1 MTQEDLLR
9 KILNDDIEQFSIQ
22 EIFEIFV
29 IIFNAF
35 EKNSRTVESIKSKI
49 TKNEW
54 DSFVNGLTIS
64 LFASLYASKLSEEE
78 ALKLGEKLD
87 GVLGVM
93 VTQKKINHDEL
104 IEELEERV
112 KIAKQYSYW
121 ED

>member
-29 IIFNAF
+29 IIFDAF

-54 DSFVNGLTIS
+54 NSFVNGLTIS

-93 VTQKKINHDEL
+93 VTQKKINHD
-104 IEELEERV
+104 
-112 KIAKQYSYW
+112 A
-121 ED
+121 

>member
-29 IIFNAF
+29 IIFDGF

-49 TKNEW
+49 TKYEW
-54 DSFVNGLTIS
+54 NSFVNGLTIS
-64 LFASLYASKLSEEE
+64 LFASLYTSKLSEEE

-87 GVLGVM
+87 GVLSVM
-93 VTQKKINHDEL
+93 VTQKKVNHD
-104 IEELEERV
+104 
-112 KIAKQYSYW
+112 A
-121 ED
+121 

>member
-29 IIFNAF
+29 IIFNGF

-54 DSFVNGLTIS
+54 NSFVNGLTIS
-64 LFASLYASKLSEEE
+64 LFTSLYASKLSEEE
-78 ALKLGEKLD
+78 ALKLGE
-87 GVLGVM
+87 
-93 VTQKKINHDEL
+93 N
-104 IEELEERV
+104 
-112 KIAKQYSYW
+112 
-121 ED
+121 

>member
-29 IIFNAF
+29 IIFNGF
-35 EKNSRTVESIKSKI
+35 EKNSRTVKSIKSKI

-54 DSFVNGLTIS
+54 NSFVNGLTIS
-64 LFASLYASKLSEEE
+64 LFASLYASTLSEEE

-93 VTQKKINHDEL
+93 VTQKKINHD
-104 IEELEERV
+104 
-112 KIAKQYSYW
+112 A
-121 ED
+121 

>member
-29 IIFNAF
+29 IIFDAF

-54 DSFVNGLTIS
+54 NSFVNGLTIS
-64 LFASLYASKLSEEE
+64 LFASLYALLLCFQNSLLVLYFFDSSMHLSFVQVFR
-78 ALKLGEKLD
+78 GFI
-87 GVLGVM
+87 VIIPI
-93 VTQKKINHDEL
+93 Q
-104 IEELEERV
+104 
-112 KIAKQYSYW
+112 S
-121 ED
+121 